1 MLVFDSVLIFTPDV
15 GCPFILLNVKE
26 MSVCSSY
33 ETFIKRLFCEILAR
47 DSHLLCY
54 IIRHNFLKSVNTTFY
69 EPCDIWI
76 VFNLIH
82 QP

>member
-1 MLVFDSVLIFTPDV
+1 MSIHPFECQRNVSMLY
-15 GCPFILLNVKE
+15 
-26 MSVCSSY
+26 SSY

-54 IIRHNFLKSVNTTFY
+54 IIRHNFLKSINTSFY

-82 QP
+82 QPW